1 MQRIV
6 KIDGHGEIDL
16 STLDQRLL
24 VERIGE
30 ALIRLPLVSRFMGHT
45 VPRATAES
53 YMHPEAHKELEEA
66 VAVAFVKDAMRLGTG
81 EMFERWYD
89 EESMRQLNLEA
100 ATRLFRDRPK

>member
-1 MQRIV
+1 
-6 KIDGHGEIDL
+6 
-16 STLDQRLL
+16 
-24 VERIGE
+24 
-30 ALIRLPLVSRFMGHT
+30 
-45 VPRATAES
+45 
-53 YMHPEAHKELEEA
+53 MHPEAHKELEEA